1 MFMIFCD
8 LKIPTSHLIHER
20 RLRHWPY
27 LSIWNFSEKL
37 PSLGNNGCCGQ
48 QFLSTPQTI
57 QHSFSTE
64 MRISLSGV
72 FVHCFGLFSL
82 MHLIYVFGFFNVFV
96 YPFFPLKAT
105 VTGFQ
110 KLVFSETKHWTRKRT
125 IKPSLS
131 YFFIHL
137 SISIK
142 FILKVPLLVLPQLF
156 L

>member
-1 MFMIFCD
+1 MREGYASDLIYRYEIFKKNSRVLAITVVGVNNSCPPPPPPPKQYNILLV
-8 LKIPTSHLIHER
+8 LKWE
-20 RLRHWPY
+20 
-27 LSIWNFSEKL
+27 
-37 PSLGNNGCCGQ
+37 
-48 QFLSTPQTI
+48 FLCQESSYI
-57 QHSFSTE
+57 V
-64 MRISLSGV
+64 LA
-72 FVHCFGLFSL
+72 LFSL

-96 YPFFPLKAT
+96 YPFFPRKAT